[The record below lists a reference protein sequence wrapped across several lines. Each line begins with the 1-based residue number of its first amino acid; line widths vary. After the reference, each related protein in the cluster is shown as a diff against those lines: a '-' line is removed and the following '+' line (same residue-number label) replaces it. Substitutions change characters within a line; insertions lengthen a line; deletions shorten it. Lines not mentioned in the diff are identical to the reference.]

1 MKRKMNEADFL
12 EFVAEADRAIRKPT
26 DPPKRRQP
34 KIIRHSSRRQRTAS
48 SQTPNLTRAMYVP
61 ESAWNQTPLADE
73 DFVGTRE
80 VGPGDVNNSETN
92 WRTGKATGE
101 AATGYNHV
109 APRGRK
115 AAGQKSLDELMK
127 EYE

>member
-1 MKRKMNEADFL
+1 MRRQMDEFEYL
-12 EFVAEADRAIRKPT
+12 EFVAEADRDIRRPS

-34 KIIRHSSRRQRTAS
+34 KIIRHSSRRQRTAD

-61 ESAWNQTPLADE
+61 ESAWNQTPLADD

-80 VGPGDVNNSETN
+80 VGPGDVNNSATT

-101 AATGYNHV
+101 SPTGY
-109 APRGRK
+109 AKTAKRGRK
-115 AAGQKSLDELMK
+115 PAGEKSFEELLA